1 MSDDLVTFGE
11 TMLRLSPPNDERLET
26 ARQFEVRPAGAESNT
41 AIAAERL
48 GAVTTWMSKLPDTPL
63 GHRVEGGLRQHG
75 VNTDVVWTDDESLR
89 QGTYYLESGGR
100 PRGSNV
106 IYDREN
112 AAVTTTKPEELDVDR
127 IRQASAFYTTG
138 ITPALSPQLRETAAT
153 LLDAAQQAGTMTAF
167 DVNYRSKLWSPAEAR
182 KTVTQFFQVVDVLI
196 IALKDANAILNY
208 DGDATQLAHHLAS
221 EFDFE
226 TVVVTRGDK
235 GALAWNDNVIHEQ
248 PAFETDTVDAVGTG
262 DAFAGA
268 FLAMR
273 LKGSDIQKAL
283 RYAAATAALKR
294 TIPGDVATVTRPE
307 VDAVV
312 NEGMDGISR

>member
-26 ARQFEVRPAGAESNT
+26 AREFEVRAAGAESNT

-48 GAVTTWMSKLPDTPL
+48 GAVTTWMSKLPDTAL
-63 GHRVEGGLRQHG
+63 GHRVDGEIRQHG
-75 VNTDVVWTDDESLR
+75 VNTDVVWTEDDDVR

-106 IYDREN
+106 VYDRED
-112 AAVTTTKPEELDVDR
+112 AAVTTATPEELDVDR
-127 IRQASAFYTTG
+127 VRKASTFYTTG
-138 ITPALSPQLRETAAT
+138 ITPALSPQLRETTAT

-167 DVNYRSKLWSPAEAR
+167 DVNYRSKLWSPEEAR
-182 KTVTQFFQVVDVLI
+182 KTITQFFQVVDVLV
-196 IALKDANAILNY
+196 IALKDAKAVLNY

-226 TVVVTRGDK
+226 TVVVTRGDQ

-248 PAFETDTVDAVGTG
+248 PAFETDTVDPVGTG

-268 FLAMR
+268 FLAQR
-273 LKGSDIQKAL
+273 LSGADIQKAL
-283 RYAAATAALKR
+283 QYAAATAALKR

-307 VDAVV
+307 VESVV